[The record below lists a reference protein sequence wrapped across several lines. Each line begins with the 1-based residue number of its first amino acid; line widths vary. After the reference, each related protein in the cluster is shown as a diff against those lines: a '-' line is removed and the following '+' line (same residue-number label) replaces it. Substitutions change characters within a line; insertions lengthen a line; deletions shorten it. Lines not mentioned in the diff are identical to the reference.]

1 MPHGLIIVNMEAY
14 GFQMVALKLVYDYLS
29 NRIQRAKINKA
40 VSAWK
45 DVEYVVPQGSILGPL
60 LCNIHFCDLLGSSL
74 KIWILHVM
82 QIMLQYIVQKKS
94 KSLVNILETSS
105 LLLFKWFNINFMKG
119 NSDNSHLLL
128 NCG

>member
-45 DVEYVVPQGSILGPL
+45 DVEYVGPQGSILGPL
-60 LCNIHFCDLLGSSL
+60 LCNIHFCDLLCSSL

-82 QIMLQYIVQKKS
+82 QIMLQYIVQKKP